1 MPELGITKPALIM
14 PEKSLNQQP
23 VVSNF
28 LKDQTPRK
36 NELIQ
41 AQFPR
46 SKAATPLFVRKV
58 RSNDRLHVETRP
70 AKIAGSPSIKF
81 GSGMSPRVA

>member
-1 MPELGITKPALIM
+1 MPDLGITKPAQIM

-28 LKDQTPRK
+28 LNKTPRK
-36 NELIQ
+36 NNMIQ
-41 AQFPR
+41 VQSPR

-70 AKIAGSPSIKF
+70 AKIADSSSIKF
-81 GSGMSPRVA
+81 GSGMSPRIA